1 MGLWW
6 VNTGEAEVR
15 KYPPHHHVVNKALL
29 THGHS
34 HSSHAVCGCLSTAE
48 LNGCDGRCL
57 VCNPEVCIAPARYGR
72 RLPQSWEVEVVLSP
86 E

>member
-15 KYPPHHHVVNKALL
+15 KQAPHHVVNKALL

-34 HSSHAVCGCLSTAE
+34 HSLHAVCGCLSTAE
-48 LNGCDGRCL
+48 LNGCDGRRL
-57 VCNPEVCIAPARYGR
+57 VCNPEVCIAPPPYGR
-72 RLPQSWEVEVVLSP
+72 HLPRSWEVEVVLSP